1 MTNLE
6 ILSVALALGIDC
18 MGVATAIGL
27 KSPHRKIIVAS
38 ILLFGFFQS
47 LMAWIGMTTGEFL
60 LGLAR
65 SRITLAPP
73 FILIALG
80 IAMIVKAVRSGNPK
94 ICVATYIAV
103 VGASITVS
111 IDALGVGIA
120 LGIAGKL
127 SLFGIAVIGLT
138 AAFLS
143 TVGFATGLALRKII
157 NVTEGTAG
165 VILILIGVAMM
176 IAR

>member
-1 MTNLE
+1 MTTLE

-18 MGVATAIGL
+18 MGVAAAIGL
-27 KSPHRKIIVAS
+27 TRPQKKIVIAS

-47 LMAWIGMTTGEFL
+47 LMAWIGMTTGELL

-73 FILIALG
+73 FILIAFG
-80 IAMIVKAVRSGNPK
+80 VAMIVKAVRSGNPQ
-94 ICVATYIAV
+94 ICVVTYAAV
-103 VGASITVS
+103 VAASITVS

-127 SLFGIAVIGLT
+127 SLFGIGIIGLM

-143 TVGFATGLALRKII
+143 TVGFAAGLTLKKLI
-157 NVTEGTAG
+157 NATEGTAG
-165 VILILIGVAMM
+165 VLLILIGVAMM